1 MKSNFLI
8 MKLSEFI
15 QKEKVLNVLT
25 SKELKEELLLLNIL
39 VKFINH
45 GDGIKDRILS
55 NKF

>member
-15 QKEKVLNVLT
+15 QKEKVLNALT